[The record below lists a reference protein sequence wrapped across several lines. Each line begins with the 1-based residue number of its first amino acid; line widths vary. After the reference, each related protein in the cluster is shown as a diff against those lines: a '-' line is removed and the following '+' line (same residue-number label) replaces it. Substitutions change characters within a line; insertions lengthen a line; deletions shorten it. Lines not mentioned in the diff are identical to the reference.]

1 MLPSRPSTKLTYSN
15 LFSGC
20 KDKHGNVLEVH
31 QTWSPNPL
39 ITCRCWPGFKVECK
53 KTQSGCWD
61 SLGNAFGN
69 GQEWLSSSLTKCVC
83 TDEEIYCT
91 NFSRPACTDE
101 NGLVREHGTNWFPG
115 PCFNCSC
122 TDGVISCV
130 KYDVTVE
137 YGLFQLT
144 TAGICLPCR
153 QPNVDIKP
161 PGQGTVSNCKGLF
174 HWQWMESNVI

>member
-20 KDKHGNVLEVH
+20 KDKHGNVFEVH

-61 SLGNAFGN
+61 SLGNAFAN
-69 GQEWLSSSLTKCVC
+69 GQEWLSSSLTKCAC
-83 TDEEIYCT
+83 TDEQIHCT
-91 NFSRPACTDE
+91 NLSRPACTDE